1 LIEAVMPPEAQLLGS
16 IDVVYSDRG
25 LPTKRR
31 KFGISAEGL
40 TVTVPET
47 PTGPASNDEIATEVG
62 TAAALGA
69 STTPK
74 PATTAVVTT

>member
-1 LIEAVMPPEAQLLGS
+1 MIATEMPPEAQLLGS

-31 KFGISAEGL
+31 KLDMSAEGL